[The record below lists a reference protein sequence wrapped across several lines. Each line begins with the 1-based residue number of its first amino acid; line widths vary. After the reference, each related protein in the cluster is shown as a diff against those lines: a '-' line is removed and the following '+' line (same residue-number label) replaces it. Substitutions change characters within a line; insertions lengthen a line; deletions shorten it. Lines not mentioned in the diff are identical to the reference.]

1 MKDNLFDFKPI
12 GFYSSQQ
19 KRVERDSRRAFT
31 QTQKNEIL
39 FQQDYK
45 CAICHKK
52 LDPRAIEYDHIKPWA
67 AGGRT
72 ITINGRALCANCH
85 RIFTKE
91 SIRKKADKK
100 HKKRKPEYNNPFTN
114 DLLRLNSKKLKNNPF
129 RLI

>member
-39 FQQDYK
+39 SRQNYK
-45 CAICHKK
+45 CAKCHKP
-52 LDPRAIEYDHIKPWA
+52 LDLITAEFDHIKPWE

-72 ITINGRALCANCH
+72 ITSNGRALCADCH
-85 RIFTKE
+85 KRVTHKT
-91 SIRKKADKK
+91 RLKKVDKNR
-100 HKKRKPEYNNPFTN
+100 KRKPEYNNPFTN